1 MTQSKN
7 LETFIETYGF
17 EIFKDVNPDAP
28 KSVIEKNL
36 VRNRLTRAF
45 DSTYCEFIIANKSE
59 LADYLINQNKETTLQ
74 NPKKQLIH
82 QFSPAVNHSLKIFGI
97 TDDGLLSKLF
107 DGKTIFQEIGQA
119 RKSKSLLKLTTK
131 EDGKQ
136 ELETYLQTQ
145 KPKIH
150 KSVAEQINQKDW
162 KKINYLVRKN
172 QDFRYQISDS
182 GLTIQFMQGILA
194 VKNPTQ
200 QLMSVAPSSNKIKR

>member
-1 MTQSKN
+1 MAQSKN

-17 EIFKDVNPDAP
+17 EIFKDVNPNAP

-82 QFSPAVNHSLKIFGI
+82 QFSQAINHSLKIFGI
-97 TDDGLLSKLF
+97 TDDGLLTKLF
-107 DGKTIFQEIGQA
+107 DGKTIFQQIGQK
-119 RKSKSLLKLTTK
+119 RKSKALLRLTTK

-136 ELETYLQTQ
+136 ELETYLQT
-145 KPKIH
+145 
-150 KSVAEQINQKDW
+150 
-162 KKINYLVRKN
+162 
-172 QDFRYQISDS
+172 
-182 GLTIQFMQGILA
+182 
-194 VKNPTQ
+194 
-200 QLMSVAPSSNKIKR
+200 

>member
-1 MTQSKN
+1 MTPSKN
-7 LETFIETYGF
+7 LETFIKTYGF
-17 EIFKDVNPDAP
+17 EIFKNVNPDAP

-45 DSTYCEFIIANKSE
+45 DSAYCEFIIANKSE
-59 LADYLINQNKETTLQ
+59 LADYLINQDKETTLQ

-82 QFSPAVNHSLKIFGI
+82 QFSPAVNHSLKTFGI
-97 TDDGLLSKLF
+97 TDDGLLAKLF
-107 DGKTIFQEIGQA
+107 DGKTIFQQIGQE
-119 RKSKSLLKLTTK
+119 RKSKALLRLTTK

-150 KSVAEQINQKDW
+150 KSVAEQLNQKDW

-172 QDFRYQISDS
+172 QDFSYQMSNS
-182 GLTIQFMQGILA
+182 GLTIQFMESILA
-194 VKNPTQ
+194 ITNPTQ
-200 QLMSVAPSSNKIKR
+200 QLMKVTPLSNKTKR